1 MLHKRHLAQRRWQP
15 ASGGIGMSSY
25 GNLMNSFG
33 GPVLVTRAPRIESLR
48 SLSTSKPRW
57 QAFAVSYLLQGA
69 ILAVL
74 LTITIAAPQIAP
86 RIAQHVQL
94 VAPMLEP
101 APTLRAQ
108 PVRVV
113 QVAPVPKPA
122 LPVREPEPVAKIQ
135 LPAPPPVEAQRP
147 QRIQKIAKVPEIQQ
161 PAAPVP
167 AFDSKVLNALPG
179 PKVPAKIVATNTFG
193 GSSAT
198 PTLPKMPASKVQTGG
213 FGDPNGVPLNAHG
226 SDHPNIAS
234 VGSFDLPG
242 GPGYGNGTG
251 GARGARGTVASAG
264 FGNGVAVQGGGG
276 AGGNAAQ
283 GRVQSGGFAAV
294 TAPAPN
300 PEEIRQRHAA
310 ATAAPAT
317 TPVSIQAKPS
327 PVYTAEARQLKI
339 EGEVLLNVVFTADGH
354 VQVMNVV
361 RGLGHGLDEAAQRA
375 AQGIRFTP
383 ATRDGHAV
391 DSNAI
396 LHIIF
401 QLS

>member
-1 MLHKRHLAQRRWQP
+1 MRYRRETAQRRWKIENE
-15 ASGGIGMSSY
+15 GLGMSTY

-33 GPVLVTRAPRIESLR
+33 GPVLVGKAPRIESLT
-48 SLSTSKPRW
+48 SLSDSKPRW
-57 QAFAVSYLLQGA
+57 QAFAASYLLEGA
-69 ILAVL
+69 VLAVL
-74 LTITIAAPQIAP
+74 ATITIAPHIAP
-86 RIAQHVQL
+86 KIAEHVQL
-94 VAPMLEP
+94 VAPALEP
-101 APTLRAQ
+101 APTLRAK

-113 QVAPVPKPA
+113 QVAPVVKPV
-122 LPVREPEPVAKIQ
+122 LPVREPEPLAKVE
-135 LPAPPPVEAQRP
+135 LPAPPRVVEAPRP
-147 QRIQKIAKVPEIQQ
+147 QRLQKMERLPEIQQ

-179 PKVPAKIVATNTFG
+179 PKVPGKIVATNTFG

-234 VGSFDLPG
+234 VGSFELPG

-283 GRVQSGGFAAV
+283 GRVQSGGFASV
-294 TAPAPN
+294 TAPAPS

-310 ATAAPAT
+310 AAAPAT
-317 TPVSIQAKPS
+317 TPVSIQTKPT

-354 VQVMNVV
+354 VQVLNVV
-361 RGLGHGLDEAAQRA
+361 RGLGYGLDEAAQRA

-383 ATRDGHAV
+383 AMREGHAV
-391 DSNAI
+391 DSTAI

>member
-1 MLHKRHLAQRRWQP
+1 
-15 ASGGIGMSSY
+15 MSSY
-25 GNLMNSFG
+25 GSVMNSFG
-33 GPVLVTRAPRIESLR
+33 GPVLVSRAPRIESLA

-69 ILAVL
+69 VLAVL

-86 RIAQHVQL
+86 KITEHVRL
-94 VAPMLEP
+94 VGPYP
-101 APTLRAQ
+101 APTLAAK

-113 QVAPVPKPA
+113 QVAPLAKPA
-122 LPVREPEPVAKIQ
+122 LPVREPEPVAKIA

-147 QRIQKIAKVPEIQQ
+147 QRVQKMEKVPEIQQ

-179 PKVPAKIVATNTFG
+179 PKAPAKIVATNTFG
-193 GSSAT
+193 GSSAA

-213 FGDPNGVPLNAHG
+213 FGDPNGVPLNANG

-234 VGSFDLPG
+234 VGSFELPG

-283 GRVQSGGFAAV
+283 GRIQSGGFTSAV
-294 TAPAPN
+294 APAPSA
-300 PEEIRQRHAA
+300 EEIRQRRAA
-310 ATAAPAT
+310 ANAAPAT
-317 TPVSIQAKPS
+317 TPVSIQSKPT
-327 PVYTAEARQLKI
+327 PVYTAEARQLKL

-354 VQVMNVV
+354 VQVLNVV

-391 DSNAI
+391 DSTAL

>member
-1 MLHKRHLAQRRWQP
+1 
-15 ASGGIGMSSY
+15 MSTY
-25 GNLMNSFG
+25 GNLMNSFS
-33 GPVLVTRAPRIESLR
+33 GPVLVARAPRIESLT

-57 QAFAVSYLLQGA
+57 QAFAVSYLLEGA
-69 ILAVL
+69 VLAVL

-86 RIAQHVQL
+86 KIAKHVEL
-94 VAPMLEP
+94 MAPYLEP
-101 APTLRAQ
+101 APTLRAK
-108 PVRVV
+108 PVHVV
-113 QVAPVPKPA
+113 QVAPVMKPV
-122 LPVREPEPVAKIQ
+122 LPVREPEPVAKVE
-135 LPAPPPVEAQRP
+135 LPAPPPVVEAPRP
-147 QRIQKIAKVPEIQQ
+147 QRMQKIAKVAEMEQ
-161 PAAPVP
+161 PVP
-167 AFDSKVLNALPG
+167 PAPTPKFDSKVLNALPG
-179 PKVPAKIVATNTFG
+179 PKSPAKIVATNTFG

-198 PTLPKMPASKVQTGG
+198 PTLPKMTPSKVQTGG

-234 VGSFDLPG
+234 VGSFELPG

-283 GRVQSGGFAAV
+283 GRVQSGGFATA
-294 TAPAPN
+294 TAPAAN

-310 ATAAPAT
+310 ATAAPST
-317 TPVSIQAKPS
+317 TPVSIQSKPT
-327 PVYTAEARQLKI
+327 PVYTAEARQMKI
-339 EGEVLLNVVFTADGH
+339 EGEVLLNVMFTADGH
-354 VQVMNVV
+354 VQVLNVV

-375 AQGIRFTP
+375 AQGIRFAP
-383 ATRDGHAV
+383 AMREGHAV
-391 DSNAI
+391 DSAAV

>member
-1 MLHKRHLAQRRWQP
+1 
-15 ASGGIGMSSY
+15 MSTY

-33 GPVLVTRAPRIESLR
+33 GPVLVAKAPRIESLR

-74 LTITIAAPQIAP
+74 LTITVAAPQIVPKIAAHVELAAP
-86 RIAQHVQL
+86 Y
-94 VAPMLEP
+94 LEP
-101 APTLRAQ
+101 APALRAK

-113 QVAPVPKPA
+113 QIAPVVKPA
-122 LPVREPEPVAKIQ
+122 LPVREPEPVAKVE
-135 LPAPPPVEAQRP
+135 LPVPPPAVEAPRP
-147 QRIQKIAKVPEIQQ
+147 QRMQKIEKVVEIQQ
-161 PAAPVP
+161 PAAPIP

-179 PKVPAKIVATNTFG
+179 PKAPTKIVATNTFG

-234 VGSFDLPG
+234 VGSFELPG

-283 GRVQSGGFAAV
+283 GRVQSGGFATA
-294 TAPAPN
+294 TAPAPS

-317 TPVSIQAKPS
+317 TPVSIQSKPT
-327 PVYTAEARQLKI
+327 PIYTAEARQLKI

-354 VQVMNVV
+354 VQVLNVV

-375 AQGIRFTP
+375 AQGIRFSP
-383 ATRDGHAV
+383 AMREGHAV
-391 DSNAI
+391 DSTAV